1 MTWKQEID
9 RWLTACQKAGGLSM
23 VSGLPDRGKA
33 PSIAFVCIPSFP
45 GHPIP
50 DDLRVRLKLDQ
61 FFECVERFPG
71 FPNVMTMIGDGWL
84 YWNSILDVLPE
95 RHWVRKR
102 VGDAIRITVHN
113 SLSAEHLERLLLH
126 ANLIDGARFILMELE
141 ADNDVGVA
149 LFDNPKV
156 NAVYALQRIPSAPA
170 LAVLR
175 TFVQEHG
182 LEEIKDPR
190 TVVDFE
196 LLYWII
202 QREFS
207 ASLPS

>member
-9 RWLTACQKAGGLSM
+9 RWLTACQKAGGLHM
-23 VSGLPDRGKA
+23 VSGLPDPGKA

-50 DDLRVRLKLDQ
+50 DDLRVRLQLDQ
-61 FFECVERFPG
+61 FFECVERFPR

-84 YWNSILDVLPE
+84 SWNSYLNVLPE

-113 SLSAEHLERLLLH
+113 SLSDELLERLLLH
-126 ANLIDGARFILMELE
+126 ANLIDGARFILLE

-156 NAVYALQRIPSAPA
+156 NAVYALQRIPSAQA
-170 LAVLR
+170 LAVLG

-182 LEEIKDPR
+182 LEQIKDPR

-196 LLYWII
+196 ILYWII
-202 QREFS
+202 RREFS

>member
-1 MTWKQEID
+1 
-9 RWLTACQKAGGLSM
+9 M
-23 VSGLPDRGKA
+23 VSGLPDPGKA

-50 DDLRVRLKLDQ
+50 DDLRVRLQLDQ
-61 FFECVERFPG
+61 FFECVERFPR

-84 YWNSILDVLPE
+84 SWNSYLNVLPE

-113 SLSAEHLERLLLH
+113 SLSDELLERLLLH
-126 ANLIDGARFILMELE
+126 ANLIDGARFILLE

-156 NAVYALQRIPSAPA
+156 NAVYALQRIPSAQA
-170 LAVLR
+170 LAVLG

-182 LEEIKDPR
+182 LEQIKDPR

-196 LLYWII
+196 ILYWII
-202 QREFS
+202 RREFS